1 MEQTLS
7 RLKFH
12 LEEALERS
20 DDQDVHFHLRQAL
33 QLVETGEE

>member
-1 MEQTLS
+1 MEPALS

-20 DDQDVHFHLRQAL
+20 DDQEVHYHIRQAL
-33 QLVETGEE
+33 QIAEAGDE